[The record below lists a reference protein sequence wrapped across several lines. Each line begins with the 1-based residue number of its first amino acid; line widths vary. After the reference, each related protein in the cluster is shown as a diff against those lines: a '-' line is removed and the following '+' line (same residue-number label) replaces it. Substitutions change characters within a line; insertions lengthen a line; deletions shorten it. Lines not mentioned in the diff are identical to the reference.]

1 MKRLI
6 IFSSAILFIVLI
18 ILYNI
23 GLYPFFVEENFT
35 TRDTPLHDENKPF
48 QQFDFMQGGYTAY
61 VVIGFSDQTNLWPG
75 FPHTRVLKSSDTQ
88 VLNQL
93 RSCEF
98 SNTGNDSLTIESHL
112 YILKN
117 DSLVYKSGV
126 VLDTE
131 YEGIQYESMGWS
143 ESKRKGQLA
152 KIISQFK
159 KELSPIVFLK

>member
-1 MKRLI
+1 MKKII
-6 IFSSAILFIVLI
+6 IFSITILLIGLI

-23 GLYPFFVEENFT
+23 GLYPFFVNESFT
-35 TRDTPLHDENKPF
+35 TRETILQDENKPF
-48 QQFDFMQGGYTAY
+48 EQFDFMQGGYTAY
-61 VVIGFSDQTNLWPG
+61 LVIDFSDLTNPWPD
-75 FPHTRVLKSSDTQ
+75 FPHTRVLKSSDKQ

-93 RSCEF
+93 RACEF
-98 SNTGNDSLTIESHL
+98 TSTGQDSLTIESHI

-126 VLDTE
+126 VLAAE
-131 YEGIQYESMGWS
+131 YEGIQYERMGWS
-143 ESKRKGQLA
+143 ESKQKGQLA

>member
-1 MKRLI
+1 MI
-6 IFSSAILFIVLI
+6 IFSATILLIGLI

-23 GLYPFFVEENFT
+23 GLYPFFVKEGFSLNNT
-35 TRDTPLHDENKPF
+35 NLKDENKPF

-61 VVIGFSDQTNLWPG
+61 VVIDFNDLTNPRPD
-75 FPHTRVLKSSDTQ
+75 FPHTRVLKSTDKQ
-88 VLNQL
+88 LLNQL
-93 RSCEF
+93 RTCEF
-98 SNTGNDSLTIESHL
+98 TSTGHDSLAIESHI

-126 VLDTE
+126 ILDTE
-131 YEGIQYESMGWS
+131 YEGIQYEGVGWS
-143 ESKRKGQLA
+143 ESKQKGQLG